1 MTERE
6 AAWAAVM
13 DRLPPGWRVGPPTFD
28 PGRHRWEI
36 VARSPKP
43 PGRRTNP
50 EYVIGEGDDELAAL
64 EDLAAKLGDRPGQG
78 GAG

>member
-1 MTERE
+1 MIDRE

-13 DRLPPGWRVGPPTFD
+13 DQLPAGCHVGPPSYD

-43 PGRRTNP
+43 PGRQSRP
-50 EYVIGEGDDELAAL
+50 AYVVGEGPDEVAAL
-64 EDLAAKLGDRPGQG
+64 EDLAARLDGST
-78 GAG
+78 A